1 MIFFH
6 TCLHCN
12 TLQHTATHCNT
23 RCVAYIVQDS
33 LSCLSALQHAATHSF
48 MSVCT
53 ATRCNTLQHSAT
65 RSVVHTWYTIVF
77 HVFWYLFEWFVD
89 VKRHDSLSC
98 LSALQHMPLRT
109 ATHIIS
115 EHFCVTLIIS
125 MWHSVTLIPKRH
137 MVPVIWYLYKVHP
150 DLYSPRKFKD
160 FHHTLGGPQP
170 KRVRLAHSWAVVTVT
185 WFPSCHKN
193 SKTVTLTQTQTQIW
207 KTTVYHYVPE
217 GLGYRF
223 VMSVTQK
230 WWVSHRNK
238 CDIEMIS
245 GTQKWFFTGV
255 VTWRKLCDAQKW
267 MWHRHDECHSEMMSY
282 WVCHVTGIMWR
293 TEMSNSASSERRSS
307 RVMPRRNESRDMT
320 HFCVMSRDSLLRHM
334 AHVTPRRAMQS
345 QMCHSDTFGIAFG
358 IIWRDMSH
366 ATQQW
371 NEPCD
376 AKCVILRRLSVIYSQ
391 FNLTCRP
398 LVGTKRLVYSSMQSS
413 PPVVLT
419 HTHAHIHTDTHTHT
433 HARTHTHTL
442 PEHCVESPAFGVVQY
457 NKHTHTQ
464 THTYTSTLISA
475 ECKVARA

>member
-1 MIFFH
+1 
-6 TCLHCN
+6 
-12 TLQHTATHCNT
+12 
-23 RCVAYIVQDS
+23 
-33 LSCLSALQHAATHSF
+33 

-115 EHFCVTLIIS
+115 VHFCVTLIIS

-160 FHHTLGGPQP
+160 FHHTLSGPQP

-267 MWHRHDECHSEMMSY
+267 MWHRHDEC
-282 WVCHVTGIMWR
+282 T
-293 TEMSNSASSERRSS
+293 
-307 RVMPRRNESRDMT
+307 
-320 HFCVMSRDSLLRHM
+320 
-334 AHVTPRRAMQS
+334 
-345 QMCHSDTFGIAFG
+345 FG

-376 AKCVILRRLSVIYSQ
+376 AKCVILRRLSVVYSRI
-391 FNLTCRP
+391 NLTCRP